1 MFIENLINFI
11 DKIYHQKKILNF
23 LSTTSIKTIID
34 VGSHKGE
41 FISYA
46 LRIPGVVKIYAF
58 EPQKNIFKIL
68 KKKYINNPKVHPFC
82 LALDKS
88 SMKRQIKINKFTMT
102 STLSEFNN
110 SSFFFKFKSILLREK
125 NLIINKYTIQT
136 KSLDEFFIGKKISK
150 EILLKID
157 TEGFEY
163 NVLIGSSKFIKNFR
177 YILIEKQFTNMYKN
191 SKFQD
196 CENFLK
202 KNNFKLFKKFIFPTF
217 HFEDRLY
224 VREIS
229 N

>member
-1 MFIENLINFI
+1 MFIENFINLI

-23 LSTTSIKTIID
+23 LSGISLRTIID

-46 LRIPGVVKIYAF
+46 VRIPSVQKIYAF
-58 EPQKNIFKIL
+58 EPQRNIFKIL
-68 KKKYINNPKVHPFC
+68 KKKYINNPKVHSFC

-88 SMKRQIKINKFTMT
+88 SMKRQIKINKLTMT

-110 SSFFFKFKSILLREK
+110 SSLFFKFKSILLREK
-125 NLIINKYTIQT
+125 NSIINKYTIQT
-136 KSLDEFFIGKKISK
+136 TSLDKFFTKKKISK

-163 NVLIGSSKFIKNFR
+163 NVLRGSKKSIKNFK
-177 YILIEKQFTNMYKN
+177 YVLIENQFSNMYKN
-191 SKFQD
+191 AKFQD

-202 KNNFKLFKKFIFPTF
+202 KNNFKLLKKFIFPTF

-224 VREIS
+224 VKEKS